1 MKGVKAYRGV
11 GAGHCGV
18 VSVERTMFAPA
29 GQTTARASLLANW
42 RRSLCAAK
50 RPARSFAS
58 CAQGRDLSVPGT
70 VPLLRIFPFAL

>member
-29 GQTTARASLLANW
+29 GQTTTSEFACKLAALVVRRQAPGALPLLQLCL
-42 RRSLCAAK
+42 LCA
-50 RPARSFAS
+50 
-58 CAQGRDLSVPGT
+58 GRDLS
-70 VPLLRIFPFAL
+70 LRARFL